1 MNRSL
6 SLTVNV
12 VLEIS
17 ILIKGRHRRLHSC
30 FFEVTT
36 TASPKPFNK
45 GCDMV
50 AVNFSVF
57 IGIGVKDANVGGDS
71 PKVGLVNFGLV

>member
-1 MNRSL
+1 
-6 SLTVNV
+6 
-12 VLEIS
+12 
-17 ILIKGRHRRLHSC
+17 
-30 FFEVTT
+30 
-36 TASPKPFNK
+36 
-45 GCDMV
+45 MV